1 MENFYYV
8 ERTIQL
14 LRTLKYSYTFAYWC
28 HGPWYLKLW
37 LYDLA
42 EFKVKNNWQKISSWK
57 NVLFNEKDYNNIF
70 YWKLFYDLLHRWK
83 GTVRVISSYPP
94 CKDGNARFTTVPLN
108 WSKML
113 KIVFLG
119 LEVFVS
125 DNSYVFYC
133 SRNAR
138 VTFIEN
144 PQLKIISFQNLR
156 GRHENW
162 DQCRHKMSTSLRSTL
177 II

>member
-1 MENFYYV
+1 M
-8 ERTIQL
+8 
-14 LRTLKYSYTFAYWC
+14 
-28 HGPWYLKLW
+28 
-37 LYDLA
+37 
-42 EFKVKNNWQKISSWK
+42 SS
-57 NVLFNEKDYNNIF
+57 DP
-70 YWKLFYDLLHRWK
+70 
-83 GTVRVISSYPP
+83 S

-144 PQLKIISFQNLR
+144 PQLKIISFQNLIR
-156 GRHENW
+156 WYLIHTRALPSLNGGRLKMTLTVPLKYLLDKVFTLYSLHC
-162 DQCRHKMSTSLRSTL
+162 DQNY
-177 II
+177 